1 MPERRPP
8 LAQHLHHPQGRRRR
22 PEGDAGCLGKAGSER
37 AVNETQYPLPEPGV
51 AAALAAISFNAYGLV
66 AAIAQQ
72 HDTGEVLIMAW
83 LNAESVAAT
92 LRNGRVCYW
101 SRSRKELWR
110 KGATSGQQQ
119 VLKQTPIDCDGDT
132 QSGRAADGGRVWQE

>member
-51 AAALAAISFNAYGLV
+51 AAALAAISFNVDGLV

-72 HDTGEVLIMAW
+72 HDTGEVLMKAW
-83 LNAESVAAT
+83 MNADSVAEQ
-92 LRNGRVCYW
+92 LRTGRVCY
-101 SRSRKELWR
+101 RSRPRKALWR
-110 KGATSGQQQ
+110 NGENSGQLNEMKRL
-119 VLKQTPIDCDGDT
+119 VVDCVGPT
-132 QSGRAADGGRVWQE
+132 LPKN